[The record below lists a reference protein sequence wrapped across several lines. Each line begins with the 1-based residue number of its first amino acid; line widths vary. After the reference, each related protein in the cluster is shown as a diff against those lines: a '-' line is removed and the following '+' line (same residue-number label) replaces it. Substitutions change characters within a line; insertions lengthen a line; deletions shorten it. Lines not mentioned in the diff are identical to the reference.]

1 MDFKLALEK
10 EHSKALTEKIVNE
23 VILHPEKMKDLMDVF
38 VKGPVQITQRAAWSI
53 SFIAEKEPSLL
64 NNYYELFIDL
74 LKQPN
79 KHDSINRNILRALQF
94 VEIPEKHQGNIL
106 DCCFNL
112 LRSSNEPI
120 AVKAFSMTVI
130 YNLSLIFPEIQNE
143 LKICIEDL
151 LPYASSGLKNRGN
164 KILKLISK

>member
-38 VKGPVQITQRAAWSI
+38 VKGPVQITQRSAWSI
-53 SFIAEKEPSLL
+53 SFIAEKQPELL
-64 NNYYELFIDL
+64 NNYYDLFIDL
-74 LKQPN
+74 LQQPN
-79 KHDSINRNILRALQF
+79 KHDAINRNILRALQF
-94 VEIPEKHQGNIL
+94 VEIPERHQGSIL
-106 DCCFNL
+106 DACFNL
-112 LRSSNEPI
+112 LRDPNEPI
-120 AVKAFSMTVI
+120 AVKAFGMTVI

-143 LKICIEDL
+143 LKLCIEDL